1 MITKSLKN
9 KSEEY
14 ERIRDKNIIK
24 TEFDTLT
31 LLNQKKRISFLFP
44 EVVDYNKKTNEL
56 QLKKVP
62 GNSINDIIKSK
73 DPKINEILLLTGK
86 NLRLMHNEL
95 KKRPAKK
102 EDIENIKEE
111 IKSYLKNWDNFN
123 LSKKT
128 IIILNKKIEEL
139 SQKLELSNIKYTG
152 IHDDFSPPNIISD
165 NKNVYFIDLAGF
177 KYDLNYK
184 DITELI
190 LCIKMY
196 TKSPFFTDKKADYLI
211 SSFLKGYQETNDINL
226 KFFKIYKCLYFM
238 DIYMKNFQ
246 FYSILSIKYINLR
259 LILRVLKKELK
270 KELR

>member
-14 ERIRDKNIIK
+14 ERIRDRNIIQK
-24 TEFDTLT
+24 EYDTLN
-31 LLNQKKRISFLFP
+31 LLHQNKKISSFLP
-44 EVVDYNKKTNEL
+44 EVVSYDKKTNEL
-56 QLKKVP
+56 KLKKVP
-62 GNSINDIIKSK
+62 GNSINDIIKNK
-73 DPKINEILLLTGK
+73 DQRINEILFLAGK
-86 NLRLMHNEL
+86 NLRIMHNEL
-95 KKRPAKK
+95 KKRPANK
-102 EDIENIKEE
+102 EDIENIKKE
-111 IKSYLKNWDNFN
+111 IKAYLKNWDDFN

-128 IIILNKKIEEL
+128 IIKLNKKIEEL

-165 NKNVYFIDLAGF
+165 NKNVYFVDLAGF

-190 LCIKMY
+190 LCMKMY
-196 TKSPFFTDKKADYLI
+196 AKSPFFTNKKADYLI
-211 SSFLKGYQETNDINL
+211 SNFIKGYQETNNL
-226 KFFKIYKCLYFM
+226 NLRFFKIYKCIYFM

-246 FYSILSIKYINLR
+246 FYSKLSIKYINLK